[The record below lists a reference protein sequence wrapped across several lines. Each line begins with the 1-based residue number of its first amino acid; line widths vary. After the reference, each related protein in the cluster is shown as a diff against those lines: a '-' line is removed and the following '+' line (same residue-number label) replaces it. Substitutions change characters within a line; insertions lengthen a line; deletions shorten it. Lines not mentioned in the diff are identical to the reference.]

1 MWGSSPTVT
10 SPKSRTNDPRRQTIR
25 WVTVLTAALG
35 LLSPTGLQAEVLQRD
50 LIYDDDPWDPA
61 TPLEVGNCS
70 RGADGSLTCDTR
82 PQAQPWEE
90 TVTDDN
96 ITRPVPPPM
105 PAPLR
110 DPVLDR

>member
-1 MWGSSPTVT
+1 MSDSRQLASRWGAGLIAT
-10 SPKSRTNDPRRQTIR
+10 
-25 WVTVLTAALG
+25 LG
-35 LLSPTGLQAEVLQRD
+35 LLTPTGLRADVLQRD

-96 ITRPVPPPM
+96 ITRPVPPSL

>member
-1 MWGSSPTVT
+1 MAPWRMW
-10 SPKSRTNDPRRQTIR
+10 
-25 WVTVLTAALG
+25 WVAIVATLG
-35 LLSPTGLQAEVLQRD
+35 LLLSPTGLQADVLQRD
-50 LIYDDDPWDPA
+50 LLYDDDPWDPA
-61 TPLEVGNCS
+61 TPLEVGNCVQ
-70 RGADGSLTCDTR
+70 GADGSLTCDTR
-82 PQAQPWEE
+82 PEAQPWVE

>member
-1 MWGSSPTVT
+1 MT
-10 SPKSRTNDPRRQTIR
+10 SPKNRTSDPGVGPMR
-25 WVTVLTAALG
+25 WGWVLSAALG
-35 LLSPTGLQAEVLQRD
+35 LLLSPTALQADVLQRD

-61 TPLEVGNCS
+61 TPLEVGNCVQ
-70 RGADGSLTCDTR
+70 GADGSLTCDTR
-82 PQAQPWEE
+82 PKAQPWVE

-96 ITRPVPPPM
+96 ITRPVPPAM